1 MKTLNNI
8 FPFSAIVGQD
18 DFKLALLLNVID
30 PLLGG
35 VLAIGDKGTGKTTLI
50 RSLAHLIEAE
60 DSFPFVNLPIG
71 VSEDRVLG
79 HVNLE
84 KLINE
89 KREQVQLGLLAKAH
103 KGCLYIDEINLLND
117 YLMDVLLDAS
127 ATGSYHLEREG
138 ISKTIESR
146 FCLIGSMNP
155 EEGDLR
161 PQLKDRFGL
170 SVVIKTAISLEER
183 TQIISN
189 RLQFDD
195 HPQDFVTT
203 YAEKQEKIVEQ
214 IKNAQKNLKSI
225 KIDESLYEIAANLA
239 LINEVEGH
247 RADILLLKTSR
258 AYAAYLSDTI
268 VEEFHLQKIA
278 PFVLNHRSNNGDFS
292 KEQSNSKEEQQQE
305 QQHQEQQEENSSNSS
320 QQEHTFQSIIP
331 ANERKHLNGVKA
343 GSKNGANTKS
353 YHQQN
358 QLTESPSELKN
369 IDNRKTVSQYLAT
382 DKFEIKNKF
391 QQSKTQ
397 PHLIFLLDS
406 SGSMLK
412 EKVVAYAKGLV
423 EKFAKSESGL
433 KPIYSLISLY
443 NGDADLIQDSS
454 KDMDELLEKLK
465 DIKTGGKTNI
475 IPAFKRIK
483 ALTNNSKDINY
494 ELIIITDGKFN
505 TDAENAFDEAVIAC
519 QTYCKSVHQLTVVDA
534 EKGLVKLNLAQKFAT
549 KIRANYEPLMLQNG

>member
-1 MKTLNNI
+1 MKTVKNT
-8 FPFSAIVGQD
+8 FPFSAIVGQE
-18 DFKLALLLNVID
+18 DFKLALVLNVID

-50 RSLAHLIEAE
+50 RSLAELIDTE
-60 DSFPFVNLPIG
+60 DAFPFVNLPIG

-89 KREQVQLGLLAKAH
+89 KREHVQLGLLAKAN

-127 ATGSYHLEREG
+127 ATGFYHLEREG
-138 ISKTIESR
+138 ISKKIESR

-170 SVVIKTAISLEER
+170 SVVIKTAVSLEER

-189 RLQFDD
+189 RLHFDD
-195 HPQDFVTT
+195 DPEEFVTA
-203 YAEKQEKIVEQ
+203 YAEKQEYLVSQ
-214 IKNAQKNLKSI
+214 IKNAQEKLKSI
-225 KIDESLYEIAANLA
+225 QIDTDLYEVAANLA
-239 LINEVEGH
+239 LLNEVEGH
-247 RADILLLKTSR
+247 RADILLLKTAR
-258 AYAAYLSDTI
+258 AYAAYLNDAT
-268 VEEFHLQKIA
+268 VTTFHLQKIA

-292 KEQSNSKEEQQQE
+292 KEQDNSQEEQKQQQQE
-305 QQHQEQQEENSSNSS
+305 QKEENISNSS

-331 ANERKHLNGVKA
+331 ANERKLSNGMS
-343 GSKNGANTKS
+343 GSSRNGANTTN
-353 YHQQN
+353 YHQQH
-358 QLTESPSELKN
+358 QLTENPSALKN

-382 DKFEIKNKF
+382 DKFEIQHKF
-391 QQSKTQ
+391 QQTKSQ

-423 EKFAKSESGL
+423 EKFAKTESGL

-443 NGDADLIQDSS
+443 NGDADLVQEAS
-454 KDMDELLEKLK
+454 KDIDELLEKLQ

-475 IPAFKRIK
+475 IPAFKKVK

-549 KIRANYEPLMLQNG
+549 KIRANYEPLMLQNA

>member
-1 MKTLNNI
+1 MKTLKNT

-18 DFKLALLLNVID
+18 DFKLALILNIID

-50 RSLAHLIEAE
+50 RSLAQLIDAE
-60 DSFPFVNLPIG
+60 DTFPFVNLPIG

-89 KREQVQLGLLAKAH
+89 KKEQVQLGLLGKAN

-170 SVVIKTAISLEER
+170 SVAIKTSVSLEER

-195 HPQDFVTT
+195 NPQEFVAT
-203 YAEKQEKIVEQ
+203 YADKQEKIFSQ
-214 IKNAQKNLKSI
+214 IKNAQENLKSI
-225 KIDESLYEIAANLA
+225 KIDESLYEVAANLG
-239 LINEVEGH
+239 LLNEVEGH
-247 RADILLLKTSR
+247 RADILLLKTAR
-258 AYAAYLSDTI
+258 AYAAYLNDTR

-278 PFVLNHRSNNGDFS
+278 PYVLNHRSNNGDFS
-292 KEQSNSKEEQQQE
+292 KEQNNSQEEQEQQQQE
-305 QQHQEQQEENSSNSS
+305 QKEEESSNSS

-331 ANERKHLNGVKA
+331 ANERKHSNGINA

-353 YHQQN
+353 YYQQN
-358 QLTESPSELKN
+358 QLTESPTELKN

-423 EKFAKSESGL
+423 EKFAKSENGL

-443 NGDADLIQDSS
+443 NGDADLVQESS
-454 KDMDELLEKLK
+454 KDIDELLEKLK

-475 IPAFKRIK
+475 VPAFKKIK
-483 ALTNNSKDINY
+483 TLTNNSKDINY

-519 QTYCKSVHQLTVVDA
+519 QTYCKSVNQLTVVDA
-534 EKGLVKLNLAQKFAT
+534 EKGLVKLNLAKKFAT
-549 KIRANYEPLMLQNG
+549 KIRANYEPLILQNG

>member
-1 MKTLNNI
+1 MKILNNT

-50 RSLAHLIEAE
+50 RSLAQIIEAE

-89 KREQVQLGLLAKAH
+89 KKEQVQLGLLAKAN

-117 YLMDVLLDAS
+117 YLMDILLDAS

-170 SVVIKTAISLEER
+170 SVVIKTAISLGER

-195 HPQDFVTT
+195 HPQEFVAT
-203 YAEKQEKIVEQ
+203 YAEKQVKIVEQ

-239 LINEVEGH
+239 LLNEVEGH
-247 RADILLLKTSR
+247 RADILLLKTAR
-258 AYAAYLSDTI
+258 AYAAYLNDAT

-292 KEQSNSKEEQQQE
+292 KEQNNSQEEQEQQQ
-305 QQHQEQQEENSSNSS
+305 QEQQEENSSNSS
-320 QQEHTFQSIIP
+320 PQEHTFQSIIP
-331 ANERKHLNGVKA
+331 ANERKHSNGVKA
-343 GSKNGANTKS
+343 GSKNGANTNN

-358 QLTESPSELKN
+358 QLTESPSVLKN

-423 EKFAKSESGL
+423 EKYAKLESGL

-443 NGDADLIQDSS
+443 NGNADLVLESS
-454 KDMDELLEKLK
+454 KNIDELLEKMK

-475 IPAFKRIK
+475 IPAFKKIK
-483 ALTNNSKDINY
+483 VLTNNSKDINY

-549 KIRANYEPLMLQNG
+549 KIRANYEQLILQNG

>member
-1 MKTLNNI
+1 MKIVKNT
-8 FPFSAIVGQD
+8 FPFSAIVGQE

-50 RSLAHLIEAE
+50 RSLAQLIEAE
-60 DSFPFVNLPIG
+60 NSFPFVNLPIG

-89 KREQVQLGLLAKAH
+89 KKEQVQLGLLAKANN
-103 KGCLYIDEINLLND
+103 GCLYIDEINLLND

-170 SVVIKTAISLEER
+170 SVIIKTAVSLEER
-183 TQIISN
+183 AQIISN

-195 HPQDFVTT
+195 HPEAFVNS
-203 YAEKQEKIVEQ
+203 YAEKQVKIFSQ
-214 IKNAQKNLKSI
+214 IKNAQENLKSI
-225 KIDESLYEIAANLA
+225 KIDERLYEVAANLA
-239 LINEVEGH
+239 MLNEVEGH
-247 RADILLLKTSR
+247 RADILLLKTAR
-258 AYAAYLSDTI
+258 AYAAYLNDAT

-292 KEQSNSKEEQQQE
+292 KEQNNSQEDQQQQE
-305 QQHQEQQEENSSNSS
+305 QEQQEEDSSNSS
-320 QQEHTFQSIIP
+320 QQEHTFRSIIP
-331 ANERKHLNGVKA
+331 ANERNPKKGLSSGA
-343 GSKNGANTKS
+343 KNGSNTTNF
-353 YHQQN
+353 HQQN
-358 QLTESPSELKN
+358 KAIENPSVFKS

-397 PHLIFLLDS
+397 PHLLFILDS

-433 KPIYSLISLY
+433 KPMYSLISLY
-443 NGDADLIQDSS
+443 NGDADLVQEAS
-454 KDMDELLEKLK
+454 KDIDELLEKLNT
-465 DIKTGGKTNI
+465 IKTGGKTNI
-475 IPAFKRIK
+475 VPAFKKIK

-505 TDAENAFDEAVIAC
+505 TATENAFDEAVIAC
-519 QTYCKSVHQLTVVDA
+519 QTYCKSVHELTVVDA
-534 EKGLVKLNLAQKFAT
+534 EIGLVKLHLAQKFAT

>member
-1 MKTLNNI
+1 MKTLKNT

-18 DFKLALLLNVID
+18 DFKLALILNVID

-50 RSLAHLIEAE
+50 RSLAQLINAE

-89 KREQVQLGLLAKAH
+89 KKEQVQLGLLAKAN

-170 SVVIKTAISLEER
+170 SVVIKTAVSLEER

-195 HPQDFVTT
+195 DPQEFVAS
-203 YAEKQEKIVEQ
+203 YSEKQEKIYHQ

-239 LINEVEGH
+239 LLNEVEGH
-247 RADILLLKTSR
+247 RADILLLKTAR
-258 AYAAYLSDTI
+258 AYAAYLNDTT

-292 KEQSNSKEEQQQE
+292 KEQNNSQEEQE
-305 QQHQEQQEENSSNSS
+305 QQKQEQQKEEESSNSS

-331 ANERKHLNGVKA
+331 ANERKHSNGVKT

-358 QLTESPSELKN
+358 QLTENPSALKN

-391 QQSKTQ
+391 QQSKSQ

-423 EKFAKSESGL
+423 EKFAKLESGL

-443 NGDADLIQDSS
+443 NGDADLVQEGS
-454 KDMDELLEKLK
+454 KDIDELLEKLK

-475 IPAFKRIK
+475 VPAFKKIK

-505 TDAENAFDEAVIAC
+505 TATENAFDEAVIAC

>member
-1 MKTLNNI
+1 MKVFNNT
-8 FPFSAIVGQD
+8 FPFSAIVGQE
-18 DFKLALLLNVID
+18 DFKLALILNIID

-50 RSLAHLIEAE
+50 RSLANLIDAE

-89 KREQVQLGLLAKAH
+89 KKEQVQLGLLAKAN

-127 ATGSYHLEREG
+127 ATGSYYLEREG

-170 SVVIKTAISLEER
+170 SVEIKTSLALNER
-183 TQIISN
+183 AQIISN

-195 HPQDFVTT
+195 NPQDFVAT
-203 YAEKQEKIVEQ
+203 YSEKQEKIFSQ
-214 IKNAQKNLKSI
+214 IKNAQENLKSI
-225 KIDESLYEIAANLA
+225 KIDESLYEVAANLA
-239 LINEVEGH
+239 LLNEVEGH
-247 RADILLLKTSR
+247 RADILLLKTAR
-258 AYAAYLSDTI
+258 AYAAYLNDSK

-292 KEQSNSKEEQQQE
+292 KEQNNSQEEQE
-305 QQHQEQQEENSSNSS
+305 QQKQEQKEEESSNSS

-331 ANERKHLNGVKA
+331 ANERKHSNGINS

-358 QLTESPSELKN
+358 QLTESPTELKN

-443 NGDADLIQDSS
+443 NGDADLVQESS
-454 KDMDELLEKLK
+454 KDIDELLEKLK

-475 IPAFKRIK
+475 VPAFKKIK

-519 QTYCKSVHQLTVVDA
+519 QTYCKSVNQLTVVDA
-534 EKGLVKLNLAQKFAT
+534 EKGLVKLNLAKKFAT
-549 KIRANYEPLMLQNG
+549 KIRANYEPLILQNG